1 MPVPR
6 DPCAWFVPWFVPLVR
21 AASGAA
27 ALAAKTSHAELPSLI
42 REGGENAETGW
53 PLPVHSP
60 CPGLRPGTGGH
71 ERSRIRTTAAPQAS
85 LVFVI
90 SRVRPPR
97 EARRGE
103 WTSRGRHFFSR
114 LRHPER
120 QRSVCRPS
128 AIRVYPCLSVACLLP
143 SLLLRALSA

>member
-27 ALAAKTSHAELPSLI
+27 ALAAKPSHAELPSLI
-42 REGGENAETGW
+42 REAGESAETGG
-53 PLPVHSP
+53 PRALFVAP
-60 CPGLRPGTGGH
+60 PGAA
-71 ERSRIRTTAAPQAS
+71 RSAAPRTAMG
-85 LVFVI
+85 
-90 SRVRPPR
+90 RP
-97 EARRGE
+97 
-103 WTSRGRHFFSR
+103 SILSR

-128 AIRVYPCLSVACLLP
+128 AIRVYPCSSVACLIP